1 MTNPVNNPKQL
12 QNSAGY
18 KIIEDWMRSLNNT
31 PFSFQKETWLH
42 FQQGY
47 SGLVIAPTG
56 FGKTFS
62 VFLAVIIHYFNQ
74 PKEYKDGLK
83 LIWITPLRSLAKDIG
98 RAMQTA
104 LAQIGLDWEVGVR
117 NGDTSVKE
125 RERQKKNMPD
135 VLIITPESL
144 HLLFTQKNNSVLFG
158 QLKCIAVD
166 EWHELLGSKRGVLV
180 ELAISRLRAIAAGVR
195 IWGIS
200 ATIGNMDEALNVLIP
215 YMGMSKIIVR
225 AKEKKQT
232 EIISIIPE
240 EIEVLPWAG
249 HLGTK
254 MAERLVPIINNSRTT
269 LIFTNTRG
277 QSELWYQ
284 VLLQVYPDFA
294 GQLALHHGSVD
305 AELRNWIEDKLHTG
319 VLKAVVCTSSLDLG
333 VDFKPVDTVIQ
344 IGSPKG
350 VARFL
355 QRAGRSGHSPF
366 ETSKIYFL
374 PTHSLELVEAAAL
387 KEAAQK
393 QIIESRIPQV
403 LTFDVLVQYLVT
415 LAVGEGFSPVVIY
428 NEIKQTHVFK
438 DILQEEWQWL
448 LRFITQG
455 GDVLHAY
462 EDFQKVIIENGI
474 YKVKNRRIAMM
485 HRMNLG
491 VIVSDPML
499 KVKFLSGGYIGMVE
513 EYFISRLKPGDK
525 FGLAGKIVE
534 YVMIKDMTV
543 LVRKSNAKRAITP
556 SWLGGRLP
564 LSSNLSAMLRHKFG
578 EALQPNAKDVELKK
592 LFPLFKELEAYSHIP
607 KEHEFLI
614 ELIETKD
621 GHHLYMYPFEGRLV
635 HEVMSALVAYRI
647 SKIQPMSFSM
657 AMNDYGFE
665 LLSDQA
671 IPMEKLNMAEI
682 LSTEN
687 LMSDIIKSINAAEMA
702 GRKFRDIS
710 AIAGLVMKNYAGKFK
725 TDKNLQA
732 SSGLIFRIFEQ
743 YDSKNLLM
751 RQAYDEVFYQQL
763 EEPRLAAALQRIK
776 KSKIVIV
783 NAKAFT
789 PLSFPIKVDSLRQDL
804 SSEELDVKVKKMQKE
819 IFRRNASS
827 KTKVAKT
834 RKC

>member
-1 MTNPVNNPKQL
+1 MSFIQST
-12 QNSAGY
+12 SGY
-18 KIIEDWMRSLNNT
+18 SIVKDWFQSLGNR
-31 PFSFQKETWLH
+31 PFNFQKESWQH
-42 FQQGY
+42 FHDGY

-62 VFLAVIIHYFNQ
+62 VFFSVVIHYLNH
-74 PKEYKDGLK
+74 PKEYGDGLK
-83 LIWITPLRSLAKDIG
+83 LIWITPLRSLAKDLG
-98 RAMQTA
+98 RAMTEA
-104 LAQIGLDWEVGVR
+104 LEQIGLDWEVGVR
-117 NGDTSVKE
+117 NGDTPVA
-125 RERQKKNMPD
+125 ERQRQTKRMPD

-144 HLLFTQKNNSVLFG
+144 HLLFAQKNNTAYFKY
-158 QLKCIAVD
+158 LKCVAVD
-166 EWHELLGSKRGVLV
+166 EWHELLGSKRGVLT
-180 ELAISRLRAIAAGVR
+180 ELAISRLRYIVPDLR

-200 ATIGNMDEALNVLIP
+200 ATIGNIDEALNVLIP
-215 YMGMSKIIVR
+215 YADASKTIVR
-225 AKEKKQT
+225 SKEKKKT
-232 EIISIIPE
+232 EIISIIPD

-254 MAERLVPIINNSRTT
+254 MAAQLIPIINESRTT

-284 VLLQVYPDFA
+284 VMLTVAPDLA
-294 GQLALHHGSVD
+294 GQLAIHHGSID
-305 AELRNWIEDKLHTG
+305 MELRNWIEDMLHTG
-319 VLKAVVCTSSLDLG
+319 QLKAVICTSSLDLG

-387 KEAAQK
+387 KDAAQK
-393 QIIESRIPQV
+393 GVIESRVPLVQ
-403 LTFDVLVQYLVT
+403 TFDVLVQYLVT
-415 LAVGEGFSPVVIY
+415 LAVGEGFIENSVYQQV
-428 NEIKQTHVFK
+428 KQTHAFSY
-438 DILQEEWQWL
+438 IEREEWLWV

-455 GDVLHAY
+455 GDVLTAY
-462 EDFQKVIIENGI
+462 EDFQKVIVEDGI

-513 EYFISRLKPGDK
+513 EYFVSKLNPGDK
-525 FGLAGKIVE
+525 FGLAGKILE
-534 YVMIKDMTV
+534 FVMIKDMTV
-543 LVRKSNAKRAITP
+543 LVKKSNAKRAITP

-564 LSSNLSAMLRHKFG
+564 LSSNLSAFLRHKFN
-578 EALQPNAKDVELKK
+578 EAMHPGTKELELKK
-592 LFPLFKELEAYSHIP
+592 LHPLFKQQEKFSHIP
-607 KEHEFLI
+607 KDDEFLV
-614 ELIETKD
+614 ELIQTRD
-621 GHHLYMYPFEGRLV
+621 GHHLFMYPFEGRLV

-647 SKIQPMSFSM
+647 SKVQPISFSM

-665 LLSDQA
+665 LLSDQP
-671 IPMEKLNMAEI
+671 IPMDKVDLNKI
-682 LSTEN
+682 LSAEN
-687 LMSDIIKSINAAEMA
+687 LTEDITRSINAAEMA

-710 AIAGLVMKNYAGKFK
+710 VIAGLVIKNYAGKYK
-725 TDKNLQA
+725 TDKNLQS

-743 YDSKNLLM
+743 YDAQNLLM
-751 RQAYDEVFYQQL
+751 RQAYEEVFYQQL
-763 EEPRLAAALQRIK
+763 EEPRLAAALQRIQQ
-776 KSKIVIV
+776 SKIVVV

-804 SSEELDVKVKKMQKE
+804 SSEELDAKVRKMQEETMK
-819 IFRRNASS
+819 RS
-827 KTKVAKT
+827 KG
-834 RKC
+834 